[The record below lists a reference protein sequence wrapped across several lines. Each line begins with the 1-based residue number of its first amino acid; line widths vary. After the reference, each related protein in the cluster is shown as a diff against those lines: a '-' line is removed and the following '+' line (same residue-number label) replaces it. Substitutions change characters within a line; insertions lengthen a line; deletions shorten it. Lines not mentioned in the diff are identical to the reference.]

1 MPRVAASS
9 SILMHLKTVNWRHGS
24 AESCMVFGDTNLS
37 PGPISICGAH
47 MPQSGASWRGSEC
60 THHWP
65 RGYAASTVRQRY
77 LCRERHPERPTGQ
90 GHSSNLGTAEAGC
103 EVKTDSLHRRSR
115 FYRYAID
122 ASKIE
127 RELSWQPLETFES
140 GIRKTIEWYLANQ
153 EWTRGVVTESYR
165 RWMALQ
171 YSL

>member
-103 EVKTDSLHRRSR
+103 EVKPILLTGGAGFIGSNFIL
-115 FYRYAID
+115 
-122 ASKIE
+122 
-127 RELSWQPLETFES
+127 QC
-140 GIRKTIEWYLANQ
+140 
-153 EWTRGVVTESYR
+153 
-165 RWMALQ
+165 RWPNEPP
-171 YSL
+171 SSISTS